1 MSTDRHEPA
10 GEDLERWVAA
20 QAAALGVDP
29 SAVDVDRVLD
39 LAREVAHGV
48 GRPAVPLTGFL
59 AGYAVGAGSGDR
71 AALERVLA
79 RLTAA
84 ARTWGDD
91 DAGTGAP

>member
-71 AALERVLA
+71 AALERVLT

-91 DAGTGAP
+91 DPGTGAP